1 MTKSYFAILEV
12 TSSASPEEIR
22 SAYRRLA
29 KAFHP
34 DYYDGDRQPFQQIQE
49 AYAVLGDPDK
59 RKAYE
64 QTMAERWAPM
74 PIRPPSY
81 AAPEPLIPEN
91 GPVVPGVISPV
102 RSFETLSPSFDDIF
116 DWFQGLLFS

>member
-1 MTKSYFAILEV
+1 MAKSYFAILEV
-12 TSSASPEEIR
+12 TSSASPAEVR

-34 DYYDGDRQPFQQIQE
+34 DYFDGDRLAFQQIQE
-49 AYAVLGDPDK
+49 AYSVLGNPDK

-64 QTMAERWAPM
+64 QTMAERRAP

-81 AAPEPLIPEN
+81 AAAEPLIPEN

-102 RSFETLSPSFDDIF
+102 RSFETLFPSFDDIF